1 MTIRPIY
8 CRYCEEQIES
18 CLSAAREQDEE
29 SAYFLSLAWR
39 WARLARDLDN
49 RHACG
54 PACPLRKTC
63 AATLP
68 AIVEPAAGDAGNRA
82 REDARTAAPT
92 AIPPAAIPVA

>member
-1 MTIRPIY
+1 MTIGPIY
-8 CRYCEEQIES
+8 CRYCEEQIAS
-18 CLSAAREQDEE
+18 CLAAAHEQDEE

-63 AATLP
+63 ASTLP
-68 AIVEPAAGDAGNRA
+68 AIVEPAVDGAGKRPADQQ
-82 REDARTAAPT
+82 RTQEPS
-92 AIPPAAIPVA
+92 AIPVA

>member
-1 MTIRPIY
+1 MTIGPTY
-8 CRYCEEQIES
+8 CRYCEEQIAS

-68 AIVEPAAGDAGNRA
+68 AIVEPAVGGAGNS
-82 REDARTAAPT
+82 RTANPP
-92 AIPPAAIPVA
+92 AIPMA

>member
-1 MTIRPIY
+1 MTIGPTY
-8 CRYCEEQIES
+8 CRYCEEQIAS

-54 PACPLRKTC
+54 PTCPLRKTC

-68 AIVEPAAGDAGNRA
+68 AIVEPAVGGAGNKPA
-82 REDARTAAPT
+82 GNSRTTNPP
-92 AIPPAAIPVA
+92 AIPMA